1 MGTSIDMS
9 VLEKAGLTRNEA
21 VLYGE
26 LAKESPLPAGELLKR
41 TKMVSSRVYASL
53 NSLIQKDLIS
63 SFQKNQKR
71 LYVAENPHIFVQ
83 RWDETK
89 QQMTK
94 LVRELNAWK
103 KPTQKKFESRL
114 YEGYKGFRTAF
125 QLILEQSTKRDEILT
140 IGFSRPQAL
149 HSLRVFLKNIDRKRM
164 KKKIPMRVLF
174 DQEMRNTIGKDREKE
189 LFVQVRYMPKG
200 YCSPAAMN
208 IVRDYVLIELW
219 QEQPVVFLIKNK
231 AIANSFR
238 SYFEV
243 LWMMGME

>member
-1 MGTSIDMS
+1 MDIS
-9 VLEKAGLTRNEA
+9 VLEKAGVSRNEA
-21 VLYGE
+21 VLYVA
-26 LAKESPLPAGELLKR
+26 LAKESPLTAGELLKR

-53 NSLIQKDLIS
+53 RSLIQKGLIS
-63 SFQKNQKR
+63 SYQKNQKQF
-71 LYVAENPHIFVQ
+71 YVAENPTIFLQ
-83 RWDETK
+83 RWHETK
-89 QQMTK
+89 LQMTK
-94 LVRELNAWK
+94 LVGELNAWK
-103 KPTQKKFESRL
+103 KPTREKFESRL

-149 HSLRVFLKNIDRKRM
+149 HALRVFLKNIDRKRM
-164 KKKIPMRVLF
+164 EKKIPMRVLF

-189 LFVQVRYMPKG
+189 LFVQVRYMPRG

-208 IVRDYVLIELW
+208 IVREYVLIELW

-231 AIANSFR
+231 AIASSFR

-243 LWMMGME
+243 LLIMGME